1 MRRLTIFLALSVVL
15 TGCKPDKPN
24 VTEARAEEA
33 SRRAETAKAAAAGDP
48 AALGALQTQTDSS
61 DAQRQTVVATI
72 GESSITVDDVLS
84 YIERQPRE
92 MQARYA
98 THEQRKKLLQ
108 HLIDMELLAREASAR
123 GLESTS
129 IVRQTLKQTLARQLL
144 ADLDAKTGGLGEITE
159 AEIQAYYDGNGE
171 VFVRP
176 ARRRAAWLMSR
187 TQEASVAARKQ
198 MMDVIAQNPNMGRQV
213 FGDFVVKHSVDGET
227 KALRGDLGWFFADGK
242 NELGQV
248 RVDVAGAKAAFG
260 LKSINT
266 ISEPIEL
273 DNETWALIQLTN
285 EHPEVVQPFDEVKMD
300 IQNRLM
306 RKKQSA
312 QRATFIE
319 GLKAKAKIEINDAVL
334 AEVEPKSPG
343 PATPRL
349 RLPNPEELKAL
360 SLGRGVASPAN
371 AKGKPIPTDPKLR
384 LHPSAT
390 RHGLIQ
396 RIGKE
401 PPRVKPETSRAERA
415 TVEEVQEK
423 MRRDKAGE

>member
-1 MRRLTIFLALSVVL
+1 MRRLTIFLALSVAL

-48 AALGALQTQTDSS
+48 AALGALQSESQTDS
-61 DAQRQTVVATI
+61 AQRKTVVATI
-72 GESSITVDDVLS
+72 GDSSITVGDVLS

-123 GLESTS
+123 GLESS
-129 IVRQTLKQTLARQLL
+129 PIVQQTLKQTLARKLL
-144 ADLDAKTGGLGEITE
+144 ADLDAKTGGLGTITE
-159 AEIQAYYDGNGE
+159 AEIKGYYEGNRE

-187 TQEASVAARKQ
+187 TEEESVAARKQ
-198 MMDVIAQNPNMGRQV
+198 MMEIIAQNPNMGRQV
-213 FGDFVVKHSVDGET
+213 FGDFVVKHSIDGET
-227 KALRGDLGWFFADGK
+227 KALRGDLGWFFIDGK
-242 NELGQV
+242 NEQGQV
-248 RVDVAGAKAAFG
+248 RVDVTGAKAAFE
-260 LKSINT
+260 LKAINT
-266 ISEPIEL
+266 ISEPVAL

-285 EHPEVVQPFDEVKMD
+285 EHPEVVQPFDDVRMD

-319 GLKAKAKIEINDAVL
+319 GLKTQATIEINDKAL
-334 AEVEPKSPG
+334 ADAQPKPAG
-343 PATPRL
+343 PKTPRL
-349 RLPNPEELKAL
+349 RLPNPAELKAL
-360 SLGRGVASPAN
+360 SLGKGVASPAN
-371 AKGKPIPTDPKLR
+371 AKSKPIPTDPKLR

-390 RHGLIQ
+390 RQGLMQPIKKRPLEIKQ
-396 RIGKE
+396 K
-401 PPRVKPETSRAERA
+401 TSRAERA

-423 MRRDKAGE
+423 MRRNKAGE